1 MVPPRVR
8 SGCRGRGGW
17 ISFPPAR
24 RRACGALERARHFCC
39 GCRAEASPR
48 RAGGNQH
55 GWGSAAGHCRCLM
68 EPSGQPI
75 RLLLCS
81 SFTRNGANFP
91 WKCSLLSRRG
101 SVKGAGAPICCRG
114 SLLLS
119 RGLRLVEGAARSRRA
134 RWCRR
139 TRQPGALFFRSNS
152 PAGPR
157 RAGMARGGGSPC
169 IRLRPVQAALSVLIG
184 LSRSSTRFG
193 GAAWR
198 TRLAIGCFRRPGV
211 GPRDGSTW
219 VPDTRPVRL

>member
-1 MVPPRVR
+1 M
-8 SGCRGRGGW
+8 
-17 ISFPPAR
+17 FPPAR

-55 GWGSAAGHCRCLM
+55 GWGSAAGHCRFPM

-91 WKCSLLSRRG
+91 WKCSLLSRRERRE
-101 SVKGAGAPICCRG
+101 RG
-114 SLLLS
+114 GCTHLLPGFS
-119 RGLRLVEGAARSRRA
+119 PFAQGLGLVEGAARSRRA

-157 RAGMARGGGSPC
+157 RAGMARGGGSLC